1 MSTNAYIG
9 MVTDEG
15 TIRYIYS
22 HWDGYLSGVGN
33 TLLENYNTT
42 AQVAALIEQGD
53 LSSLEDTI
61 ESSEF
66 YYRDRGLAYEEVAA
80 QETEYLDDL
89 DQEFNYVWTGVDWI
103 VNQGMGYMW
112 YKLAYFIEAEIR
124 DPNGYVFWKEL
135 A

>member
-42 AQVAALIEQGD
+42 AQVQELLENGD
-53 LSSLEDTI
+53 VSVLEDSIGT
-61 ESSEF
+61 SEF
-66 YYRDRGLAYEEVAA
+66 YHRDRGEPFNEVAA
-80 QETEYLDDL
+80 QETDDL
-89 DQEFNYVWTGVDWI
+89 YDLANEFNYVWTGSEWLVD
-103 VNQGMGYMW
+103 QGRTGW
-112 YKLAYFIEAEIR
+112 FKLAYLIEAEIEHPE
-124 DPNGYVFWKEL
+124 DYMFGKEVV
-135 A
+135 